1 MKRAVS
7 IVLTFVWLFLLFVM
21 HLVCFDVFNDNRTYF
36 YLIAFGVFMVQAVL
50 IFIIRKMTNRAIGC
64 LLCGII
70 YAVSGIC
77 YICIIQG
84 IPYSLI
90 SFCLCLDLAGI
101 VFCAVLAK
109 SKLLKPGIDNRKKCG
124 TMGHVKQR

>member
-21 HLVCFDVFNDNRTYF
+21 HLVCFDIFNDNLTYF
-36 YLIAFGVFMVQAVL
+36 FLIAFGMFIVQAML
-50 IFIIRKMTNRAIGC
+50 IFTIRKMTNRAIGC

-77 YICIIQG
+77 YFVLSRG
-84 IPYSLI
+84 IPDSLI

-101 VFCAVLAK
+101 VICAVLAK
-109 SKLLKPGIDNRKKCG
+109 SKLLKTNR
-124 TMGHVKQR
+124 